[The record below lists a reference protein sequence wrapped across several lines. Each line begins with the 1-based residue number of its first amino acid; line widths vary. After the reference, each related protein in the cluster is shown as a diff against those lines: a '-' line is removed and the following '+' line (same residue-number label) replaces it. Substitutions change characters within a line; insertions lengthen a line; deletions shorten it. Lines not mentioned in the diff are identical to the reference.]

1 MVGRGGTVLRS
12 TDRENWQRLNI
23 PQAPDLSAISATDA
37 RTATVTAADGRTFST
52 ADGGLNWNQ
61 P

>member
-12 TDRENWQRLNI
+12 TDHETWQRVNI
-23 PQAPDLSAISATDA
+23 PQPLDLAGISATDA

-52 ADGGLNWNQ
+52 SDGGMNWNQ